1 MTANDSPRRIAH
13 RGLFMNL
20 RTGFDCLARWIGV
33 LAIVLIVP
41 SAKAEETQGYGFAA
55 AAQELSQLL
64 WLAETANACG
74 WANREEV
81 LKFERFSLRFL
92 AAHLS
97 EQNVKALVNLVRAE
111 GYESA
116 VRRVAQEG
124 SSENCG
130 TARWHNGWLA
140 YKAAADEHERDF

>member
-1 MTANDSPRRIAH
+1 
-13 RGLFMNL
+13 MNP
-20 RTGFDCLARWIGV
+20 RTGLARLARWIGV
-33 LAIVLIVP
+33 LSIVLVAP
-41 SAKAEETQGYGFAA
+41 AAKAEETEGYGFAA

-74 WANREEV
+74 WASREEV

-97 EQNVKALVNLVRAE
+97 EPNAKALVSLVRAN

-116 VRRVAQEG
+116 VRRVAEEASG
-124 SSENCG
+124 ENCN
-130 TARWHNGWLA
+130 TPRWHNGWLA

>member
-1 MTANDSPRRIAH
+1 MNPRTA
-13 RGLFMNL
+13 L
-20 RTGFDCLARWIGV
+20 DCLARWIGV
-33 LAIVLIVP
+33 LAIVLIAP
-41 SAKAEETQGYGFAA
+41 TTQAEETEGYGFAA

-74 WANREEV
+74 WASREEV

-97 EQNVKALVNLVRAE
+97 EPNAKALVSLVRVN

-116 VRRVAQEG
+116 LRRVAEEG
-124 SSENCG
+124 SGENCG
-130 TARWHNGWLA
+130 TPRWHNGWLA
-140 YKAAADEHERDF
+140 YKAAADEHEKDF

>member
-1 MTANDSPRRIAH
+1 
-13 RGLFMNL
+13 MNP
-20 RTGFDCLARWIGV
+20 RTGLARLARWIGV
-33 LAIVLIVP
+33 LSIVLVAP
-41 SAKAEETQGYGFAA
+41 AAKAEETEGYGFAA

-64 WLAETANACG
+64 WLAKTANACG
-74 WANREEV
+74 WASREEA

-97 EQNVKALVNLVRAE
+97 EPNAKALVSLVRAN

-116 VRRVAQEG
+116 VRRVAEEG
-124 SSENCG
+124 SGENCN
-130 TARWHNGWLA
+130 TPRWHNGWLA